1 MRSRWATHVH
11 LRNRVLGRHK
21 IQDFWRPE
29 LHQVTARPFDNVY
42 MTQPLAGG
50 PERAV
55 NRKDIMPATAP
66 FVVDAAGQHGLHPGP
81 RPDVTDSES
90 DSDGELCVYTADS
103 SSCCCCGASSA
114 TCRPATR
121 SVATSG
127 REHYSTVTRP
137 QSYPAQYRK
146 CFEISSFVDM
156 TCV

>member
-1 MRSRWATHVH
+1 MKQAAAKRARYTDKGAADHGLQVGDHVH

-66 FVVDAAGQHGLHPGP
+66 FVVDAAGQQPPSP

-90 DSDGELCVYTADS
+90 DTE
-103 SSCCCCGASSA
+103 
-114 TCRPATR
+114 
-121 SVATSG
+121 
-127 REHYSTVTRP
+127 TVTMN
-137 QSYPAQYRK
+137 YA
-146 CFEISSFVDM
+146 C
-156 TCV
+156 